1 MFWFTESFY
10 RERYIQAS
18 KEHEQLRKKLQSQAE
33 QEIEQLTS
41 QKRLLERK
49 VNTTIITR
57 LAHVILQ
64 KAGPPFTEAGLQLTD
79 ILRPTRSD
87 SDRAW

>member
-1 MFWFTESFY
+1 MFVAAESFY

-57 LAHVILQ
+57 QARNVVETWPSLH
-64 KAGPPFTEAGLQLTD
+64 
-79 ILRPTRSD
+79 
-87 SDRAW
+87 

>member
-1 MFWFTESFY
+1 MILLFPCFRSLQHWNSPTSEFYNERYFQCSVAAESFY

-33 QEIEQLTS
+33 LEIEQLTS

-49 VNTTIITR
+49 VNTPI
-57 LAHVILQ
+57 
-64 KAGPPFTEAGLQLTD
+64 
-79 ILRPTRSD
+79 
-87 SDRAW
+87 